1 MPQITKS
8 FILTILAITA
18 FALPLAG
25 CSTDSEPI
33 DINFD
38 LNRDAEGWSGGFA
51 DLPVDYEQDSYQL
64 DFGYVD
70 SPLGG
75 KALMLSSMNRSDDTF
90 MYIKKQLTSAD
101 GLNPDTIYLVTIEV
115 TFATSAPAGAV
126 GIGGAPGEAVY
137 VKVGATAIEPVPVDK
152 DGFYELN
159 VDKGQQ
165 SSGGYDAV
173 VVGNVAKV
181 VSDDF
186 ETYELKTLSNRGNP
200 LEVTTDADGNMW
212 IFAGTDSGFEGLTTL
227 YYTEVNITLEAK

>member
-1 MPQITKS
+1 MFKLWEKLSLVP
-8 FILTILAITA
+8 LALVLVTM
-18 FALPLAG
+18 PLAG

>member
-1 MPQITKS
+1 M
-8 FILTILAITA
+8 
-18 FALPLAG
+18 PLAG

>member
-126 GIGGAPGEAVY
+126 GIGGPPGEAVY
-137 VKVGATAIEPVPVDK
+137 VKVGASAIEPSPVD
-152 DGFYELN
+152 DNGFYNLS
-159 VDKGQQ
+159 VDKGSQ
-165 SSGGYDAV
+165 SEGGRDAI

-181 VSDDF
+181 VNDDF
-186 ETYELKTLSNRGNP
+186 ETYELKTLGNQDNP
-200 LEVTTDADGNMW
+200 LEVTTDADGNLW

-227 YYTEVNITLEAK
+227 YYTEVNVTLEAK